1 MTFAKVSTRVLAPL
15 AGAALAAV
23 TLVSPAAA
31 APEHWA
37 EGEAHYA
44 NSRQVI
50 TPNHGTEGA
59 RIVARVD
66 WETGKGA
73 VYGNLWDIKRGDGN
87 DSRIEAGYSALSG
100 GTWKPVVRTLNTVK
114 DTSDSG
120 VHTSLHTDPGVKI
133 KDLRIRACSV
143 NSAGAYVWCG
153 DWV

>member
-1 MTFAKVSTRVLAPL
+1 MKFAKVSARVLAPL

-31 APEHWA
+31 APEHWVP
-37 EGEAHYA
+37 GEVQYA

-50 TPNHGTEGA
+50 TPNYGTEGA

-66 WETGKGA
+66 WEEGKGA

-87 DSRIEAGYSALSG
+87 DSRIEAGYSVLSG
-100 GTWKPVVRTLNTVK
+100 GAWKPVVRTLNSVK

-120 VHTSLHTDPGVKI
+120 VHTNLHTDPRVKI
-133 KDLRIRACSV
+133 KDLKIRACSV

-153 DWV
+153 DWK